1 VTYGPR
7 LLDGPPRRY
16 NDVGALLVTD
26 DGRYLAQL
34 RDDRPDIRAPAHW
47 GMFGGGIHPGESD
60 EDALRREL
68 VEELDLR
75 VGELR
80 RFTELVYVEPVP
92 PHDLG
97 RKVYLEARVTER
109 EVAGLVQR
117 EGAARRF
124 LTAGELL
131 GQARVLPWDAFAVR
145 LHAGCG
151 DLFPAGIGWAAGGVG
166 VDGPP
171 PSP

>member
-1 VTYGPR
+1 MTHGPR
-7 LLDGPPRRY
+7 LLDGLPLRY

-97 RKVYLEARVTER
+97 RKVYLEARVTEG
-109 EVAGLVQR
+109 EVAGLAQR
-117 EGAARRF
+117 EGAAKR
-124 LTAGELL
+124 LLSPDELFR
-131 GQARVLPWDAFAVR
+131 QPRILPWDAFAVR
-145 LHAGCG
+145 LHAGCRP
-151 DLFPAGIGWAAGGVG
+151 LYPAGIGWAAAGI
-166 VDGPP
+166 PP
-171 PSP
+171 KSP